1 MTDTATDLLTA
12 LNPIRTWAKALAA
25 KSFHGPKYRTYSPN
39 GRLAIVEAMFCAA
52 GATKV
57 EGPFTPK
64 PGEYGADAFHV
75 TGRAGQTV
83 KIGISTWGG
92 RLIVDGVNP
101 I

>member
-1 MTDTATDLLTA
+1 MTDTATDLLTD
-12 LNPIRTWAKALAA
+12 LDPVWSWAKNLAA
-25 KSFHGPKYRTYSPN
+25 KSFHGAKYNTYSPN

-75 TGRAGQTV
+75 TGRTGRTL
-83 KIGISTWGG
+83 KIGIATWNG
-92 RLIVDGVNP
+92 RLVVDGVNH